1 MAKYDQAE
9 WDAKIEAAAKRK
21 DRKEVE
27 RLMLAQQDAF
37 LEAFPFPDFTGLD
50 AAIAELAKPL

>member
-1 MAKYDQAE
+1 MSEYNQAE

-27 RLMLAQQDAF
+27 RLMIEQQEAF
-37 LEAFPFPDFTGLD
+37 LKAY
-50 AAIAELAKPL
+50 PL